1 MTLAALALLERY
13 YGSQPDVA
21 QVRDDR
27 TPVASTGMPL
37 A

>member
-13 YGSQPDVA
+13 HGSQPDVA